1 MSNKIKEVMLNEQKV
16 LIHYF
21 KRSNNQLQIDN
32 LNLEKAPFIQHFIKK
47 NWKAYFTG
55 QYCYVEF
62 QFTFLDKMVKKE
74 TF

>member
-21 KRSNNQLQIDN
+21 KRSNNQLQVD
-32 LNLEKAPFIQHFIKK
+32 NLEKAPFIPHFIKK
-47 NWKAYFTG
+47 NWKDYSTG

-62 QFTFLDKMVKKE
+62 PFTFLDKMVKKE